1 MKRLLLI
8 LLPFLLAFGA
18 FAANPPYTAF
28 IGTNGIIIRSNVGI
42 GKILVDGGGI
52 TNGSS
57 PVFVTTNLFVV
68 NNTYTSNL
76 FTTNIFVNQTLVTS
90 NVFTTNLTVQSI
102 TVFQTLFAISN
113 IFVSNIYVTN
123 IVVNNINVNSNL
135 FVTNAFFSGIT
146 TNSGTISSRVLI
158 LPTTAGL
165 GWFNGTNQWYSTNL
179 TANVAVLL
187 TNLMEG
193 ADYYLQVSNPASFA
207 VTFTSIGADSWI
219 EHPYVAG
226 TAVTNGITLFK
237 FQRWGTKTNAFEVK
251 RSLTLTNDDGSIT
264 FVTNQDT
271 LVIRAAPGGITFG
284 DLVWTNDNNDI
295 TVISTI
301 TTNIHFSLD
310 GSMHV
315 GPEITNGVFIDVSDP
330 SIKSIN
336 VDRPN
341 ANSTL
346 QADDNGFAMAGAVNA
361 AEGGSTRFDIFG
373 IGDTGGGLSTIDLGL
388 QIASRYVVHFDPTF
402 AVGPTSYLFSTAY
415 GVTNID
421 TILSLQNSNTPMFEV
436 NGIGDLKLLK
446 RVAYSWPSAQ
456 GAAATV
462 LTNDGSGNLGW
473 GAVSGTGGS
482 GDQVW
487 TNELGQIHPV
497 VRTNTIIKTNGAVVI
512 GNRATAIWNPDASD
526 FIDGIWESVAGD
538 STFGQIYFKA
548 TDSQVSPTN
557 FGIFHIVVSANV
569 NQFTYLY
576 LEHDTTNGSPNFDV
590 NLGPSQ
596 STFLF
601 LADDTGDG
609 VQLKPAAPGTPYY
622 LKATIPHTSGNL
634 FEIQHTNTIAFSVDF
649 EGNITPIRGI
659 TYSWPSSQGAAAT
672 VLTNNGSGVLG
683 WGTVAAVNPLA
694 GTTNILNLSV
704 QAAKLPATNYP
715 AIDAGWQAWETVYAE
730 TNAEGARI
738 ATSATWQFVVPPDY
752 ATNTLKLLINYSLS
766 STNGPNTSNV
776 VFGVSVL
783 PIRSGTTNNVHTNFF
798 GSVVRGSNDWI
809 AKYDGTNI
817 VTNLVIDLGVNSLLM
832 PRDVGLIKLQ
842 RLPTEDTYGGAVA
855 VHGLQ
860 LEYTRP

>member
-1 MKRLLLI
+1 MKRLLII
-8 LLPFLLAFGA
+8 LLPLLLAFGA

-146 TNSGTISSRVLI
+146 TNSGTISGRVLI
-158 LPTTAGL
+158 LPTTAAL
-165 GWFNGTNQWYSTNL
+165 GWFDGTNQWYSTNL
-179 TANVAVLL
+179 TANTAVLL
-187 TNLMEG
+187 TNLQEG

-251 RSLTLTNDDGSIT
+251 RGLTLTNDDGSIT

-271 LVIRAAPGGITFG
+271 LVIRAAPGGITFA

-402 AVGPTSYLFSTAY
+402 AVGPTSYIFSSAY
-415 GVTNID
+415 GVTNTD
-421 TILSLQNSNTPMFEV
+421 TLLSLQNSNTPMFEV

-462 LTNDGSGNLGW
+462 LTNDGAGNLGW
-473 GAVSGTGGS
+473 GAVSATGGGLS
-482 GDQVW
+482 
-487 TNELGQIHPV
+487 
-497 VRTNTIIKTNGAVVI
+497 
-512 GNRATAIWNPDASD
+512 
-526 FIDGIWESVAGD
+526 
-538 STFGQIYFKA
+538 
-548 TDSQVSPTN
+548 
-557 FGIFHIVVSANV
+557 
-569 NQFTYLY
+569 
-576 LEHDTTNGSPNFDV
+576 
-590 NLGPSQ
+590 
-596 STFLF
+596 
-601 LADDTGDG
+601 
-609 VQLKPAAPGTPYY
+609 
-622 LKATIPHTSGNL
+622 
-634 FEIQHTNTIAFSVDF
+634 
-649 EGNITPIRGI
+649 
-659 TYSWPSSQGAAAT
+659 
-672 VLTNNGSGVLG
+672 
-683 WGTVAAVNPLA
+683 
-694 GTTNILNLSV
+694 GTTNFMNLSV
-704 QAAKLPATNYP
+704 QAAKLPVTNYP

-730 TNAEGARI
+730 TNAEGARVN
-738 ATSATWQFVVPPDY
+738 TSAAWQFVVPADY

-776 VFGVSVL
+776 VFGVSILQV
-783 PIRSGTTNNVHTNFF
+783 RSGTTNNVHTNLF
-798 GSVVRGSNDWI
+798 GSIVRGSNNWI

-832 PRDVGLIKLQ
+832 PRDVGVLKLE
-842 RLPTEDTYGGAVA
+842 RFPTEDTYGGAVA

>member
-1 MKRLLLI
+1 MKRLLLTI
-8 LLPFLLAFGA
+8 FSLLLALGA
-18 FAANPPYTAF
+18 FGANPPYTAF
-28 IGTNGIIIRSNVGI
+28 IGTNGILIRSNVGT

-57 PVFVTTNLFVV
+57 SVFVTTNLFVV
-68 NNTYTSNL
+68 N
-76 FTTNIFVNQTLVTS
+76 TT
-90 NVFTTNLTVQSI
+90 TT
-102 TVFQTLFAISN
+102 
-113 IFVSNIYVTN
+113 
-123 IVVNNINVNSNL
+123 SNL
-135 FVTNAFFSGIT
+135 FVTNLTAQSIT
-146 TNSGTISSRVLI
+146 VLGTISGRVVT
-158 LPTTAGL
+158 LPTVAGL

-187 TNLMEG
+187 TNLLEG

-264 FVTNQDT
+264 FLTNQDT

-373 IGDTGGGLSTIDLGL
+373 IGDTGGGLSTIDMGL

-446 RVAYSWPSAQ
+446 RVAYSWPIAQ
-456 GAAATV
+456 GAAQTV
-462 LTNDGSGNLGW
+462 LTNDGAGNLGW

-487 TNELGQIHPV
+487 TNTLGIIHPV
-497 VRTNTIIKTNGAVVI
+497 STNA
-512 GNRATAIWNPDASD
+512 
-526 FIDGIWESVAGD
+526 FY
-538 STFGQIYFKA
+538 IY
-548 TDSQVSPTN
+548 PW
-557 FGIFHIVVSANV
+557 GGWIV
-569 NQFTYLY
+569 
-576 LEHDTTNGSPNFDV
+576 GS
-590 NLGPSQ
+590 
-596 STFLF
+596 
-601 LADDTGDG
+601 
-609 VQLKPAAPGTPYY
+609 
-622 LKATIPHTSGNL
+622 
-634 FEIQHTNTIAFSVDF
+634 NTIAANGGPLTSDHSFLSYHVASSGDSPNNIMTLSSISDISFGGGSEATISASSNGTANVSLTGFNPVGNFQASLGVALAGNASVLIVKGAGASDDF
-649 EGNITPIRGI
+649 RVTNGNIALIRNI
-659 TYSWPSSQGAAAT
+659 NYTWPASQGVAQT
-672 VLTNNGSGVLG
+672 VLTNDGTGNLG
-683 WGTVAAVNPLA
+683 WGTATTAVNPLS
-694 GTTNILNLSV
+694 GSTNFMNLSV
-704 QAAKLPATNYP
+704 QAAKLPVTNYP

-730 TNAEGARI
+730 TNAEGIRVS
-738 ATSATWQFVVPPDY
+738 TSAAWQFVVPADY
-752 ATNTLKLLINYSLS
+752 ATNSLKLLINYSLS

-776 VFGVSVL
+776 VFGASIL
-783 PIRSGTTNNVHTNFF
+783 QIRSGTTNNVHTNLF
-798 GSVVRGSNDWI
+798 GSIVRGSNDWI

-832 PRDVGLIKLQ
+832 PRDVGVLKLE
-842 RLPTEDTYGGAVA
+842 RFPTEDTYGGAVA

>member
-1 MKRLLLI
+1 MRQSSPTITGPLLTLLGLTETSMKRLVLVL
-8 LLPFLLAFGA
+8 FLFLMAIGA

-28 IGTNGIIIRSNVGI
+28 IGTNGILIRSNVGI

-68 NNTYTSNL
+68 NNTFSS
-76 FTTNIFVNQTLVTS
+76 NIFV
-90 NVFTTNLTVQSI
+90 TNLTVQSI
-102 TVFQTLFAISN
+102 TVLQTLFAISN
-113 IFVSNIYVTN
+113 IFVSNIFVTN

-271 LVIRAAPGGITFG
+271 FVIRAAPGGITFG

-310 GSMHV
+310 GSMHI
-315 GPEITNGVFIDVSDP
+315 GPEITNGVFIDLSNP

-361 AEGGSTRFDIFG
+361 AEGGSTRFDVFG
-373 IGDTGGGLSTIDLGL
+373 IGDTGGGLSSVELAM
-388 QIASRYVVHFDPTF
+388 QIANRYVVLLDPTYS
-402 AVGPTSYLFSTAY
+402 VGPTSYIFNTAY
-415 GVTNID
+415 RVTNTD
-421 TILSLQNSNTPMFEV
+421 TILSLQNSNAPMFEV

-456 GAAATV
+456 GAAQTVLTNDGAGNLGWGAVIGTGGGDSVWTNDGTRIRPSALNSGRYIYNVGGYNTGIGVTNANNGYTPTAQNAFTSLHNVQDGDNQGNQFRIVVQQDTNAIQNARIIGAANYFDGDSYTELDIEARGTNGTVGLQLFADYLFGTFVTWETTNGTFNWQFPNAQGSAGTV

-473 GAVSGTGGS
+473 G
-482 GDQVW
+482 
-487 TNELGQIHPV
+487 
-497 VRTNTIIKTNGAVVI
+497 
-512 GNRATAIWNPDASD
+512 
-526 FIDGIWESVAGD
+526 
-538 STFGQIYFKA
+538 
-548 TDSQVSPTN
+548 
-557 FGIFHIVVSANV
+557 
-569 NQFTYLY
+569 
-576 LEHDTTNGSPNFDV
+576 
-590 NLGPSQ
+590 
-596 STFLF
+596 
-601 LADDTGDG
+601 
-609 VQLKPAAPGTPYY
+609 
-622 LKATIPHTSGNL
+622 
-634 FEIQHTNTIAFSVDF
+634 
-649 EGNITPIRGI
+649 
-659 TYSWPSSQGAAAT
+659 
-672 VLTNNGSGVLG
+672 
-683 WGTVAAVNPLA
+683 TVAAANPLS

-715 AIDAGWQAWETVYAE
+715 VIDAGWQAWETVYAE

-798 GSVVRGSNDWI
+798 GALVRGSNDWI